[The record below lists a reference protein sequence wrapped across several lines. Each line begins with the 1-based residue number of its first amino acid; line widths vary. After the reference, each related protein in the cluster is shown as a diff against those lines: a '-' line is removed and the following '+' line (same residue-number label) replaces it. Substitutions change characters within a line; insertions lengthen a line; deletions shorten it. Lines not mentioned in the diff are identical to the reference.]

1 VVVSAAAVPVEP
13 APFRGSTRSRR
24 WRRLSRGL
32 YLPRA
37 VTKSRIAD
45 ELAGWSLVLPPCA
58 GFTSLSSAEL
68 RGWWLPA
75 EVEHPVFAAVPKAA
89 PHPQRPGLLVTRHPQ
104 PVPTE
109 MVDGIRVATAAE
121 TLLAAARDLSP
132 LDLVILGDAALHLG
146 ECTVDELWAAAA
158 QRRNGAPRLRT
169 VIPLL
174 NGLSESPWESV
185 LRLLH
190 VAAGIE
196 VAPQKVV
203 HDQLGRFV
211 ARADLWLVG
220 TRRIHEY
227 DGEVHRGPAAHR
239 ADLARDR
246 RLVEAGW
253 QRVGFTSAQLMYE
266 GGNIIAGID
275 GLLGR
280 TWDPRQLTRWEAL
293 LNASLLRPAGRARVQ
308 RRWTT

>member
-1 VVVSAAAVPVEP
+1 V
-13 APFRGSTRSRR
+13 
-24 WRRLSRGL
+24 
-32 YLPRA
+32 
-37 VTKSRIAD
+37 AD
-45 ELAGWSLVLPPCA
+45 ELAAWSLVLPPCA
-58 GFTSLSSAEL
+58 GITSLSSAAV

-75 EVEHPVFAAVPKAA
+75 AVEHPVFVAVPKAA
-89 PHPQRPGLLVTRHPQ
+89 AHPQRPGLFVTRHPQ

-109 MVDGIRVATAAE
+109 LVDGLRIATAAE

-146 ECTVDELWAAAA
+146 ACTVEELWAAAA

-190 VAAGIE
+190 VAADIE
-196 VAPQKVV
+196 VEPQRVI

-227 DGEVHRGPAAHR
+227 DGEVHRDPTMHR

-246 RLVEAGW
+246 RLVESGW
-253 QRVGFTSAQLMYE
+253 QRVGFTPAQLMYE

-280 TWDPRQLTRWEAL
+280 TWDPRRLARWEAL
-293 LNASLLRPAGRARVQ
+293 LNASLLRPAGRARV
-308 RRWTT
+308 RARWARVR

>member
-1 VVVSAAAVPVEP
+1 
-13 APFRGSTRSRR
+13 
-24 WRRLSRGL
+24 LSRGL

-37 VTKSRIAD
+37 DASPRRVAE
-45 ELAGWSLVLPPCA
+45 ELAAWSLVLPPCA
-58 GFTSLSSAEL
+58 GFTSLTSAEL
-68 RGWWLPA
+68 RGWWIPA
-75 EVEHPVFAAVPKAA
+75 TVEHPVFVCVPKTAA
-89 PHPQRPGLLVTRHPQ
+89 HPQRSGLLVTRHPR

-109 MVDGIRVATAAE
+109 MVDGLRVATAAE

-146 ECTVDELWAAAA
+146 ACTVEELWAAAA

-169 VIPLL
+169 IIPLL
-174 NGLSESPWESV
+174 HGMSESPWESI

-190 VAAGIE
+190 LAAGIE
-196 VAPQKVV
+196 VEPQKVV
-203 HDQLGRFV
+203 HDHLSRFV

-227 DGEVHRGPAAHR
+227 DGEVHRDAAVHR

-246 RLVEAGW
+246 RLIESGW
-253 QRVGFTSAQLMYE
+253 QRVGFTSAQLLYE
-266 GGNIIAGID
+266 GAAIIAGID
-275 GLLGR
+275 RLLGR
-280 TWDPRQLTRWEAL
+280 TWNPRRLTRWESL